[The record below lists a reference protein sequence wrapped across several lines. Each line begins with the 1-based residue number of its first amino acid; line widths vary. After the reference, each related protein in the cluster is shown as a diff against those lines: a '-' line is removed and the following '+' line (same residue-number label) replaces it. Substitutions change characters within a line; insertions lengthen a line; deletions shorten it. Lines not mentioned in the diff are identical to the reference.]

1 MCSQPHRTAL
11 PYARL
16 TYPFAFVCSNCD
28 EETVV
33 ERSDA
38 RGLALNPDSLYAM
51 SIVLQQRGWL
61 QDEINGLIFCPNCT
75 DIAA

>member
-1 MCSQPHRTAL
+1 MHG
-11 PYARL
+11 L
-16 TYPFAFVCSNCD
+16 TYPFAFTCVNCD

-38 RGLALNPDSLYAM
+38 RGLALNPDSLNAV

-61 QDEINGLIFCPNCT
+61 QDEIDGRIFCPDCIGVV
-75 DIAA
+75 D

>member
-1 MCSQPHRTAL
+1 MLTASQNGSTLCPAHL
-11 PYARL
+11 
-16 TYPFAFVCSNCD
+16 PFAFVCSNCD